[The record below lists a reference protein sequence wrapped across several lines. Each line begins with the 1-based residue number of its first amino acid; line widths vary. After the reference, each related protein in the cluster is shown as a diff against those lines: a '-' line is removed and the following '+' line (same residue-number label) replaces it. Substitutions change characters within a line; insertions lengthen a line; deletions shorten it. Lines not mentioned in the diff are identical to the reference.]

1 MELGSQEHLL
11 TSFQGDQT
19 LGSQC
24 GFLSNP
30 LSEFSLIVTILIIK
44 ISGLDGIQDG
54 PWAEQRM
61 SKHTFN
67 DTLWLIRGGAAPYN
81 RKKPVIS
88 RPGFKSCLQCFVVAT
103 VILEPHYPIS
113 ERRKDVKGAC
123 SEVTCVSSPLSPAFF

>member
-67 DTLWLIRGGAAPYN
+67 DTLRLIRGEGVCTIQQEEAGYQQAWVQILP
-81 RKKPVIS
+81 PVFCSGHCDS
-88 RPGFKSCLQCFVVAT
+88 RT
-103 VILEPHYPIS
+103 
-113 ERRKDVKGAC
+113 
-123 SEVTCVSSPLSPAFF
+123 PLSH